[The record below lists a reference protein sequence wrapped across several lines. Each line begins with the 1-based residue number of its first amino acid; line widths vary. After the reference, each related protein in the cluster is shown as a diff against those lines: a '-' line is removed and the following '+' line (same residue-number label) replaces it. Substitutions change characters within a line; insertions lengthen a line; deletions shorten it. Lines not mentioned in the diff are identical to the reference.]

1 MTGKQLLNLLNQL
14 TPAELERAVV
24 FVPKMM
30 SERRVASVKLTLDPL
45 TPSIELSE
53 TGSPEQVIRPTWRAA
68 RRIRPA
74 SKGGD
79 A

>member
-24 FVPKMM
+24 FTPEMM
-30 SERRVASVKLTLDPL
+30 NERRVASVKLTLDPL
-45 TPSIELSE
+45 GGTIELLE
-53 TGSPEQVIRPTWRAA
+53 TGSPEHVIRPTWRAA

-74 SKGGD
+74 SKGGK
-79 A
+79 